1 VNRPFSPARAHF
13 QRVSATNRQAA
24 EEPASRADATAY
36 ELMLA
41 KLTEDR
47 RRLHELQSIER
58 RIEVKR
64 TLLPEYVPWIEGAL
78 KGAQGVQDDV
88 LMTIMVWRI
97 DVGDLQGALDIAAYA
112 IEHKLAMPDQY
123 KRSTGCLIAEEF
135 ADYALR
141 LKDGI
146 DVEVARALYMADQ
159 VTRAEDMPDEVRAKL
174 YKAIGYGI
182 RANAANVA
190 DKQAAVDFLKRAL
203 AMHEK
208 VGVKKDIEALERE
221 IKNSATP
228 PAGDAG
234 AGGG

>member
-1 VNRPFSPARAHF
+1 MSSPARRHF
-13 QRVSATNRQAA
+13 ERKAAEQRTAAETPEQRVN
-24 EEPASRADATAY
+24 ATAY

-41 KLTEDR
+41 KLTEDK

-64 TLLPEYVPWIEGAL
+64 TLLPEYVPWVEGAL
-78 KGAQGVQDDV
+78 KGNQGVQDDV
-88 LMTIMVWRI
+88 LMTVMVWRV
-97 DVGDLQGALDIAAYA
+97 DVGDLEGALDIAAYA
-112 IEHKLAMPDQY
+112 IAHALAMPDQY

-146 DVEVARALYMADQ
+146 SQDVASWLFVAHQL
-159 VTRAEDMPDEVRAKL
+159 TTKEDMPDEVRAKL
-174 YKAIGYGI
+174 LKAIGYGLDQGG
-182 RANAANVA
+182 AKA
-190 DKQAAVDFLKRAL
+190 DALDYLQKAL
-203 AMHEK
+203 ALHAK
-208 VGVKKDIEALERE
+208 VGVKKDIERIERE
-221 IKNSATP
+221 IKNLAAP

>member
-1 VNRPFSPARAHF
+1 MNRPFSPARAHF

-24 EEPASRADATAY
+24 DQPATRADATAY

-41 KLTEDR
+41 KLTEDK
-47 RRLHELQSIER
+47 RRLHQLQSIER

-64 TLLPEYVPWIEGAL
+64 TLLPEYEPWVEGAL

-88 LMTIMVWRI
+88 LMTVMVWRV
-97 DVGDLQGALDIAAYA
+97 DVGDLAGALDIAAYA

-146 DVEVARALYMADQ
+146 DAGVTSMLMAAGSL
-159 VTRAEDMPDEVRAKL
+159 TAGEDMPDEVRAKL
-174 YKAIGYGI
+174 HKAIGYGLDQGGSKH
-182 RANAANVA
+182 VA
-190 DKQAAVDFLKRAL
+190 LEQLQKAL
-203 AMHEK
+203 ALHAK
-208 VGVKKDIEALERE
+208 VGVKKDIERLERE
-221 IKNSATP
+221 IKNLAAP

>member
-1 VNRPFSPARAHF
+1 MNRPFSPARAHF

-24 EEPASRADATAY
+24 EQPASRADATAY

-41 KLTEDR
+41 KLTEDK
-47 RRLHELQSIER
+47 RRLHQLQSIER

-64 TLLPEYVPWIEGAL
+64 TLLPEYVPWVEGAL

-88 LMTIMVWRI
+88 LMTVMVWRV
-97 DVGDLQGALDIAAYA
+97 DVGDLSGALDIASYA

-146 DVEVARALYMADQ
+146 SQEVASWLFVAHQLTTQ
-159 VTRAEDMPDEVRAKL
+159 EDMPDEVRAKL
-174 YKAIGYGI
+174 LKAIGYGLDQGG
-182 RANAANVA
+182 A
-190 DKQAAVDFLKRAL
+190 KRDALDYLQQAL
-203 AMHEK
+203 ALHAK
-208 VGVKKDIEALERE
+208 VGVKKDIERIERE
-221 IKNSATP
+221 IKNLASPA
-228 PAGDAG
+228 AGDSG
-234 AGGG
+234 AGGS

>member
-1 VNRPFSPARAHF
+1 MSSPARRHF
-13 QRVSATNRQAA
+13 ERKSAEQRTAEAT
-24 EEPASRADATAY
+24 PAQRGNATAY

-64 TLLPEYVPWIEGAL
+64 TLLPEYVPWVEGAL

-97 DVGDLQGALDIAAYA
+97 DVGELQGALDIAAYA

-146 DVEVARALYMADQ
+146 DRETALWLFEAGEVTAH
-159 VTRAEDMPDEVRAKL
+159 EDMPDEVRAKL
-174 YKAIGYGI
+174 LKAIGYGLA
-182 RANAANVA
+182 RGETVD
-190 DKQAAVDFLKRAL
+190 DKKSALDFMQRAL
-203 AMHEK
+203 ALHDK
-208 VGVKKDIEALERE
+208 VGVKKDIERIERE
-221 IKNSATP
+221 IKNSGGAGS
-228 PAGDAG
+228 GDA
-234 AGGG
+234 